1 MKRSWIGFFLLILL
15 LGASILSAK
24 LMVKLHEPMAETLQQ
39 AAGYAMEGS
48 WKEADDLFRKAETS
62 WKQREQIRSCFADH
76 TPVEEID
83 ADFALLKVCCGARET
98 VSFCGGCLKLARQV
112 AAVGDA
118 HKPVWWNLL

>member
-24 LMVKLHEPMAETLQQ
+24 LMVKFHEPVAETLQQ
-39 AAGYAMEGS
+39 AARYAMEGS
-48 WKEADDLFRKAETS
+48 WEEADDLFRKAQTG

-83 ADFALLKVCCGARET
+83 AEFALLNVWCTARET
-98 VSFCGGCLKLARQV
+98 ISFSGGCFQLARQV
-112 AAVGDA
+112 AAVGEA